1 MRSAGGGAI
10 NLTGVKAWLKTLTV
24 QELSCLEDWCR
35 AEIAG
40 VDDGPAG
47 FEQFYRLIYRRA
59 MPGHARREWMPLI
72 YAARKQRK
80 GALIEAFRGAAKSS
94 TLSVAWVAFRI
105 GHYPHTSNLVIQV
118 SDAAARDT
126 CRQITDLIDTNPY
139 WPVMFPFVRPDR
151 RASWGMGGYEVQRL
165 DLGYAEWRALAA
177 KLKGKDPTLL
187 GIGYKSRAV
196 IGKHPTGVLLI
207 DDIHD
212 ENNTRSMRELEMVRQ
227 VFSGTILPTV
237 TKDTWQ
243 VVVGT
248 PWVGDDIL
256 ATLKATG
263 RYLSVKTPVL
273 RQDQPVWPERFPL
286 EEIERRRQES
296 GEVEFTR
303 MYLLDLAR
311 AGGVHLRRE
320 WLNRYPLSRIDP
332 GWPVV
337 MGVDYASSADKLN
350 ETQRDYFAVAI
361 GRALPG
367 GAGMVLVDGYRGR
380 VSQGEA
386 ELRLKQLASHYPT
399 IQLIGVEAQ
408 GKGEEFY
415 HLLLRSSGLPIQQV
429 HTGRSSK
436 GERFEMGMAPLFQ
449 FRRAWLSDVETPF
462 LRAFEQEWVAWPRG
476 AHDDTLDAVYWML
489 YVGAPHL
496 MPQRGKAQTRNPF
509 VRLGRG

>member
-1 MRSAGGGAI
+1 MVGRGGGKI
-10 NLTGVKAWLKTLTV
+10 NLAGVTEWLKTLSE
-24 QELSCLEDWCR
+24 QEIACLEGWCW

-40 VDDGPAG
+40 QDDSPDG
-47 FEQFYRLIYRRA
+47 FEHFYRLIYRRE
-59 MPGHARREWMPLI
+59 MPSHARREWMPLI
-72 YAARKQRK
+72 YAARKQHK

-105 GHYPHTSNLVIQV
+105 GHHPHTSNLVIQV
-118 SDAAARDT
+118 SDAAAKDT
-126 CRQITDLIDTNPY
+126 CSQITDLICHHPS
-139 WPVMFPFVRPDR
+139 WPVIFPYVVADR
-151 RASWGMGGYEVQRL
+151 RQSWGLAGYEVRRT
-165 DLGYAEWRALAA
+165 DMPYARWRSLAA
-177 KLKGKDPTLL
+177 RAKGKDPTLL
-187 GIGYKSRAV
+187 GIGYKSRSV

-212 ENNTRSMRELEMVRQ
+212 ENNTRSARELEMVRQ
-227 VFSGTILPTV
+227 VVSGTILPTV
-237 TKDTWQ
+237 TRETWQ

-256 ATLKATG
+256 AYLKATG
-263 RYLSVKTPVL
+263 RYLSVRTPVV
-273 RQDQPVWPERFPL
+273 RDGEPVWPERFPL
-286 EEIERRRQES
+286 HEIERRRQES

-320 WLNRYPLSRIDP
+320 WLNRYPLSKIDP

-337 MGVDYASSADKLN
+337 MGVDYASSADKLAS
-350 ETQRDYFAVAI
+350 ERRDYFAIAI

-386 ELRLKQLASHYPT
+386 ELRLKQLAECYPT
-399 IQLIGVEAQ
+399 TQLIGVEAQ

-462 LRAFEQEWVAWPRG
+462 LRAFEQEWVAWPQG
-476 AHDDTLDAVYWML
+476 QHDDTLDAVYWML

-496 MPQRGKAQTRNPF
+496 MPRRARGQKENPF
-509 VRLGRG
+509 MQLGRA